1 MRSEQTGDHAVG
13 WKPWSSGGD
22 CEDVPKR
29 ERLRTGRK
37 VWAHMWN
44 AHHLPDLSLHRQS
57 HNCLRS
63 AVRHHRYAQVCFSH
77 VLGYLLSVSLCCTHF
92 SFIFWTGQWRKRT
105 GRLLWE
111 CSLFFSGLLVG
122 LDRFDWI
129 HHFFDCP
136 IKLGQY
142 WIFIMFSIVLLQY
155 RIKLYFN
162 VLFIWPLH
170 FPKTISEDYH
180 FLAHDF

>member
-57 HNCLRS
+57 HNGLRS
-63 AVRHHRYAQVCFSH
+63 AVRHHRYAQVCFSPCTQ
-77 VLGYLLSVSLCCTHF
+77 LSSLCISLLY
-92 SFIFWTGQWRKRT
+92 SFLFYFLSRSVEEEDRPFALGMQFVLLRTLGRIGQIWLNSSFFWLSNKAGPI
-105 GRLLWE
+105 LN
-111 CSLFFSGLLVG
+111 
-122 LDRFDWI
+122 I
-129 HHFFDCP
+129 HHV
-136 IKLGQY
+136 QY
-142 WIFIMFSIVLLQY
+142 CFAAI
-155 RIKLYFN
+155 
-162 VLFIWPLH
+162 
-170 FPKTISEDYH
+170 
-180 FLAHDF
+180 